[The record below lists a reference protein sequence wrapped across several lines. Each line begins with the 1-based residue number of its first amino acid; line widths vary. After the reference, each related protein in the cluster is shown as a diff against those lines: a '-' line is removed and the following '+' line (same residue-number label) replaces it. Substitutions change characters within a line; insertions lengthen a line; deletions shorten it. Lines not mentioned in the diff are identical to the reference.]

1 MIASLVVTTT
11 EASVGEVKAALAI
24 ADGVEVGP
32 PQGVRIP
39 VIVEASSSAE
49 LRGQFEALQDLRG
62 VERVELVMF
71 HFPTQHEEQP
81 HEPS

>member
-11 EASVGEVKAALAI
+11 EASVEEVGAALAI
-24 ADGVEVGP
+24 ADGVEAGAP
-32 PQGVRIP
+32 LGVRIP
-39 VIVEASSSAE
+39 VIVEASGSAE
-49 LRGQFEALQDLRG
+49 LRAQFDAIQDLPG

-71 HFPTQHEEQP
+71 HFPSQHEEQP